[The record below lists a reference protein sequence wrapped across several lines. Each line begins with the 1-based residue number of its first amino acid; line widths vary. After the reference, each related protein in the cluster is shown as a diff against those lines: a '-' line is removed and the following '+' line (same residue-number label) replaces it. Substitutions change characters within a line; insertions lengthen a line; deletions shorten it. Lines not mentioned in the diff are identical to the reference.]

1 MDGDYMKLEYKRVRS
16 IAIYS
21 PPINGLKIS
30 AADLAYLRSLRAG
43 SILLDFYHI
52 ELGCISF
59 VTDDIDLCRPFP
71 DLVIMQSV
79 TALLPETYSEKLW
92 HISLEVRI
100 REWLESGIAFE
111 FIDNKNIGFSAWVKS
126 HPVSIHVDNSAP
138 NMHFTQAQRESILNH
153 LHSAS
158 EIFED
163 SVKRSTSPN
172 DYSEDFKEMASYI
185 LEHLQHFDGVVD
197 KYEKSRSVA
206 ATYKRKARGGY
217 VGVKKGASRITQ
229 KEEYALP
236 RIVAWSASFN
246 GSWNDYIMIK
256 SMRIKSDTYKKY
268 KAEILELKQSHRGT
282 YQQLC
287 EVGAIIKSKE
297 HVIKEFDRNVDYRKQ
312 NRKIG
317 LSLTTRQLRSDN
329 GKGEKK

>member
-92 HISLEVRI
+92 HISLEARI

-111 FIDNKNIGFSAWVKS
+111 FIDNKNIGFSAWAKS
-126 HPVSIHVDNSAP
+126 HPVSIHVDNSVP

-163 SVKRSTSPN
+163 SVKRSASPN

-236 RIVAWSASFN
+236 RIVAWSVSFD
-246 GSWNDYIMIK
+246 GTLSDSEIIQ
-256 SMRIKSDTYKKY
+256 SMHIKSDTYNKY
-268 KAEILELKQSHRGT
+268 KTEILELKQNHRGT
-282 YQQLC
+282 YQQLRDA
-287 EVGAIIKSKE
+287 GT
-297 HVIKEFDRNVDYRKQ
+297 VIKNQERIIRKFDRNIDYRKQ
-312 NRKIG
+312 NTEIG
-317 LSLTTRQLRSDN
+317 IKLTARILRPYN
-329 GKGEKK
+329 GNQEK